1 MDGEDPTVFAT
12 AISTIRSVVLTGR
25 GDGGVNLWDISSG
38 CLQYK
43 FDSHDVDSLS
53 ITNDGRIAFSNYR
66 SINRDIVAWDL
77 NTGSKVAA
85 FTNLVPRALFLS
97 RPTQSQGKAPWGRGC
112 AFTSNWKPQRMAVS
126 GNHLVVVKADRP
138 ELMSLRP
145 HLPGQTEIALQED
158 SSFKDAGAVS
168 RVCKW

>member
-25 GDGGVNLWDISSG
+25 GDGGINLWDISSG

-43 FDSHDVDSLS
+43 FDSHDVDSGLS

-85 FTNLVPRALFLS
+85 FTS
-97 RPTQSQGKAPWGRGC
+97 D
-112 AFTSNWKPQRMAVS
+112 WKPERMAVS
-126 GNHLVVVKADRP
+126 GNHLVVGKADRP
-138 ELMSLRP
+138 ELMSQRP
-145 HLPGQTEIALQED
+145 HIPGQTEIALQED
-158 SSFKDAGAVS
+158 SPFKDCTMESLLELCQEFASGKDEDEDEDEDDDDDS
-168 RVCKW
+168 DNTEI